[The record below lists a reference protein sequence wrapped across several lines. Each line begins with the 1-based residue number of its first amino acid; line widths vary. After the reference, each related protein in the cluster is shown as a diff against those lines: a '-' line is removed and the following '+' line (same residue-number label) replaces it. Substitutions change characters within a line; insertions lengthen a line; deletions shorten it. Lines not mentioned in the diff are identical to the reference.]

1 MDLYFAPII
10 KEAENEKSIRIA
22 KVTKKSI
29 SKRINDLKGF
39 GKAQYDVDSIIRTIR
54 QSSSPENAKIALQ
67 DRFKL
72 TARQANFILET
83 HLTDLFMIDKEWV
96 EEEIKKLKALK
107 ALLDE

>member
-1 MDLYFAPII
+1 MDLYFEPII
-10 KEAENEKSIRIA
+10 KETENEKSIRIA

-29 SKRINDLKGF
+29 SKRINDLKGL
-39 GKAQYDVDSIIRTIR
+39 GKTQYDFDGIVRIIR
-54 QSSSPENAKIALQ
+54 QSRTPENAKVALQ
-67 DRFKL
+67 DCFKL
-72 TARQANFILET
+72 TASQANFILET